1 MILAPIEIKYVN
13 RRPKLQE
20 PEFMPN
26 FILLYIKIQPSSLN
40 QKGAGIVGYMERV
53 MPDIALDYQHELP
66 VVSILKENLDLTLI
80 VCIATTLDYL

>member
-1 MILAPIEIKYVN
+1 MLIVGRNCRSPNLCLIL
-13 RRPKLQE
+13 LS
-20 PEFMPN
+20 
-26 FILLYIKIQPSSLN
+26 FILKIQPFSLN

-66 VVSILKENLDLTLI
+66 VVSILKENLDLALI